1 MARELIW
8 VATANFRGY
17 GCSECGWVFTASG
30 PLVGDTIEEM
40 KLRYE
45 SQRDNEFSSHICAQ
59 HPRKIGPKPK

>member
-1 MARELIW
+1 MARRIIW
-8 VATANFRGY
+8 VATATFRGY

-40 KLRYE
+40 KRRYE
-45 SQRDNEFSSHICAQ
+45 NQCDAEFAAHVCAD